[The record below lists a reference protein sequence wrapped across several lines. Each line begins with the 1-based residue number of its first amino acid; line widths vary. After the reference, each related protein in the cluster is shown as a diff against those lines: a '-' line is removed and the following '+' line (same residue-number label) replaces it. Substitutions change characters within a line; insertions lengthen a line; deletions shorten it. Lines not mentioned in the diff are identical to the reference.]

1 MVIGSLCVG
10 LSAFEL
16 WRVLEDCEYCRWLL
30 MVVEHCWWL
39 WRAVEGC
46 MGSVNL
52 SVHCH
57 TAACRGCGGLWM
69 GVDECGALLIVVEV
83 VEGCGCVW
91 SVVEH
96 DG

>member
-1 MVIGSLCVG
+1 MG
-10 LSAFEL
+10 LLQNTAAL
-16 WRVLEDCEYCRWLL
+16 QG
-30 MVVEHCWWL
+30 VVAARTPLGHCHT
-39 WRAVEGC
+39 AVQC
-46 MGSVNL
+46 AMGSVNL